1 MYRDGKVV
9 HQDYAEAVRWF
20 RKAAGHGDLD
30 AAFDLGVMYEEGQ
43 GRATIRRRP
52 VGIVRP
58 RKGALPLRKRPWP
71 PCTRRAAASRKI
83 STKQLAG
90 IARRPSKALRR
101 PSTNWALAM
110 PRAAAWNR
118 TTWRRTFAW
127 TWPPFAH
134 GATVRAI
141 FRRAGWR
148 GRQVDAG
155 TGRRG
160 ETAGARTENE
170 MGALGRPRD
179 ASHLRGSATRT
190 KWVPAYLRRRPLSLY
205 PVGYNEAMRPVPS
218 PTISSRCPP
227 SARA

>member
-52 VGIVRP
+52 VGI
-58 RKGALPLRKRPWP
+58 
-71 PCTRRAAASRKI
+71 
-83 STKQLAG
+83 
-90 IARRPSKALRR
+90 ARRPSKALRR

-110 PRAAAWNR
+110 PPAAAWNR

-134 GATVRAI
+134 GAHC
-141 FRRAGWR
+141 
-148 GRQVDAG
+148 
-155 TGRRG
+155 
-160 ETAGARTENE
+160 
-170 MGALGRPRD
+170 
-179 ASHLRGSATRT
+179 ASDIPQSGMAWQAS
-190 KWVPAYLRRRPLSLY
+190 
-205 PVGYNEAMRPVPS
+205 
-218 PTISSRCPP
+218 
-227 SARA
+227 